1 MNDIEIC
8 PICRKPYSQKYPKEK
23 YHLQY
28 QPYGEFI
35 YACGKCN
42 YAEYLSRHKHKYLT
56 PWLWRR
62 LWLVKKFGRENPH
75 LKY

>member
-1 MNDIEIC
+1 MSDIEIC
-8 PICRKPYSQKYPKEK
+8 PICRRPYTAKYPKEK

-28 QPYGEFI
+28 QPEGEFI

-42 YAEYLSRHKHKYLT
+42 FAEYLSRHKHGWLI
-56 PWLWRR
+56 PWLWKRI
-62 LWLVKKFGRENPH
+62 LLVKRFARENPH